1 MICPNLSDSSIRAEF
16 THLSNLVGEDF
27 AYFVWNR
34 NGGYPLDK
42 TVIKI
47 KGKETVVDNPLYNHF
62 LNSYNNVKQAT
73 LATAIFYS
81 KKLHKNNPNFKDL
94 PIQEQANII
103 HSFVQ
108 ENETL
113 EKASERVMKF
123 VAQGFKAERVIS
135 ENLQKVA
142 FDETRK
148 IANGRQLLDSY
159 IWFKSSPLSQHLD
172 FVNMQNKEESSFA
185 TWTKSAITLYKG
197 SDYSDLYHEGWHE
210 FTQRFMTKEERTA
223 LYQTVKSRPS
233 TVNINGTE
241 VPYYSLT
248 NRQIEEVLAEEFR
261 DFALNKS
268 NPEVVPPIVETPVR
282 NIFQRIWDFLTDL
295 FIVSPQEVAQQSP
308 EALVEGIAGLFE
320 KLYSNQLSEYKPNVS
335 NISEKA
341 LNRNKAFQIEYKAK
355 DGRVKQMSAAKKD

>member
-1 MICPNLSDSSIRAEF
+1 MICPNLSDSKIRAEF

-47 KGKETVVDNPLYNHF
+47 KGKETVVDNPLYAHF
-62 LNSYNNVKQAT
+62 LDSYKNVKQAT
-73 LATAIFYS
+73 LATSIFYS

-94 PIQEQANII
+94 PVQEQANII
-103 HSFVQ
+103 HNFVQ

-123 VAQGFKAERVIS
+123 IAQGFKAERIIS

-142 FDETRK
+142 FDEARK

-159 IWFKSSPLSQHLD
+159 MWFKSSPLSQHLD

-210 FTQRFMTKEERTA
+210 FTQRFMTKEQRTA

-233 TVNINGTE
+233 TATINGVQ
-241 VPYYSLT
+241 VPYYALT

-261 DFALNKS
+261 SCK
-268 NPEVVPPIVETPVR
+268 
-282 NIFQRIWDFLTDL
+282 
-295 FIVSPQEVAQQSP
+295 FI
-308 EALVEGIAGLFE
+308 
-320 KLYSNQLSEYKPNVS
+320 
-335 NISEKA
+335 
-341 LNRNKAFQIEYKAK
+341 
-355 DGRVKQMSAAKKD
+355 